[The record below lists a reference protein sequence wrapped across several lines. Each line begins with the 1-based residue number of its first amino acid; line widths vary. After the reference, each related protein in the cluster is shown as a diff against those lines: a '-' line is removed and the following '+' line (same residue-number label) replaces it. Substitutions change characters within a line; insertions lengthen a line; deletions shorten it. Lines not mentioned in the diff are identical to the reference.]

1 MRFVFSGKTERNNF
15 VLYLMGTFVSQ
26 IGAVLYTFV
35 MSLYVLKLTDSGM
48 YFALNLAISMIPI
61 ILIMPLAGVLA
72 DRWNKKTMVLIMD
85 FLSGL
90 LLVVVYI
97 LIYNNEMSLILIY
110 FTTFV
115 LSIFSAIFD
124 IAFSAA
130 KIELVL
136 EEKLLLLNS
145 TGDIISSLT
154 RIIGPLVGGVL
165 FATIDTKTFILINGI
180 SFILSAISETFI
192 DFNFN
197 KKSGILKKQRFAE
210 DIKEG
215 YKYIINR
222 IDIKSILGI
231 FVIINLALSISV
243 TVPLPYIIN
252 SKLKLGTKN
261 YGIIQ
266 AGFSIGLIVGA
277 LLIPRFMK
285 TISYETIFKSS
296 LPIFSILIVIFG
308 VVLFVGDII
317 ELSNLGYSI
326 YYFVIVTIMG
336 VFISFIDIPVITYL
350 QTKTSSNYIGRVM
363 GMGMSVVK
371 ITTPISYILSGIL
384 LDTVKVGYVVLSGSI
399 ICFIYFLFIRKKQL
413 IKD

>member
-1 MRFVFSGKTERNNF
+1 M
-15 VLYLMGTFVSQ
+15 
-26 IGAVLYTFV
+26 
-35 MSLYVLKLTDSGM
+35 
-48 YFALNLAISMIPI
+48 
-61 ILIMPLAGVLA
+61 
-72 DRWNKKTMVLIMD
+72 
-85 FLSGL
+85 
-90 LLVVVYI
+90 LLVGVYI
-97 LIYNNEMSLILIY
+97 FIYSNEISLILIY

-115 LSIFSAIFD
+115 LSVFSAIFD

-215 YKYIINR
+215 YKYIISR

-266 AGFSIGLIVGA
+266 AGFSIGVIVGA
-277 LLIPRFMK
+277 LLITRFMK
-285 TISYETIFKSS
+285 KISCETIFKSS

-308 VVLFVGDII
+308 AVLFVGEIM

-384 LDTVKVGYVVLSGSI
+384 LDTVKVGYVVLLGSL

>member
-1 MRFVFSGKTERNNF
+1 
-15 VLYLMGTFVSQ
+15 MGTFVSQ
-26 IGAVLYTFV
+26 IGTVLYTFV

-72 DRWNKKTMVLIMD
+72 DRWNKKTMALIMD

-90 LLVVVYI
+90 LLLGVYI
-97 LIYNNEMSLILIY
+97 FIYSNEISLILIY

-115 LSIFSAIFD
+115 LSVFSAIFD

-154 RIIGPLVGGVL
+154 RIIGPLLGGVV
-165 FATIDTKTFILINGI
+165 FAIIDIKTFILINGI
-180 SFILSAISETFI
+180 SFILSTISETFI

-215 YKYIINR
+215 HNYIISR

-252 SKLKLGTKN
+252 STLKLGTKN

-266 AGFSIGLIVGA
+266 AGFSIGIIIGA
-277 LLIPRFMK
+277 LLVPKFMK
-285 TISYETIFKSS
+285 RIGYETIFKSS
-296 LPIFSILIVIFG
+296 LLIFSILIVIFG
-308 VVLFVGDII
+308 GILFVR
-317 ELSNLGYSI
+317 EKVEFSNLGYSI
-326 YYFVIVTIMG
+326 YYFIIVTIMG
-336 VFISFIDIPVITYL
+336 VFISFIDIPVLTYL

-363 GMGMSVVK
+363 GMGMSAVK
-371 ITTPISYILSGIL
+371 ITTPVAYILSGIL
-384 LDTVKVGYVVLSGSI
+384 LDTVNVGYVVLSGSI
-399 ICFIYFLFIRKKQL
+399 ICFMYFLFIKKRRF
-413 IKD
+413 IID